1 LLIDSDSHQRLSAS
15 ALLVK
20 VKQILR
26 KNNVIDEIKEDAQER
41 MAKSIEA
48 LKNNLNKIRTGRA
61 HASLLDNIVVDYYGM
76 ETPLNQVG
84 NISVPDARN
93 LSITVFDK
101 GMISA
106 VEKAIMKSDLG
117 LNPQSNGTLIRIPLP
132 PLTEERRKDLVKVVR
147 GEAEGGKV
155 AIRNI
160 RRDANSDFK
169 SLLKEK
175 EISEDE
181 HHQAEDAIQKIT
193 DTFVKQVD
201 ELLANKETELMEI

>member
-1 LLIDSDSHQRLSAS
+1 MIE
-15 ALLVK
+15 
-20 VKQILR
+20 
-26 KNNVIDEIKEDAQER
+26 EIKEDAQKR
-41 MAKSIEA
+41 MSKSIEA
-48 LKNNLNKIRTGRA
+48 LKNSLNKIRTGRA
-61 HASLLDNIVVDYYGM
+61 HASLLDNIVVEYYGM
-76 ETPLNQVG
+76 DTPLNQVG

-147 GEAEGGKV
+147 GEAEGGKI

-181 HHQAEDAIQKIT
+181 HHQAEDEVQKIT

-201 ELLANKETELMEI
+201 ELLLKKEAELMEI